1 MPNTNDDYSVYLP
14 NTSSSW
20 LIILHDNPVAE
31 SSPARVSNSC
41 RNFIIFIDIDI
52 SIVNNNLVL
61 GIAFGVVLLEDVLLF
76 IGDFVDV
83 LPFIAEDFL

>member
-1 MPNTNDDYSVYLP
+1 MPNTDDDYSVYLP

-20 LIILHDNPVAE
+20 LILPHDNPVAE

-41 RNFIIFIDIDI
+41 RNFLVFIDI
-52 SIVNNNLVL
+52 SIVNSNLVL
-61 GIAFGVVLLEDVLLF
+61 GIAFGVVLLEDVLWF